1 MAVVD
6 GLSAEEAAARL
17 DAELAEETVG
27 YSMSAEEAAAG
38 LGGLPAV
45 DVHGDG
51 GSLILDEPYDDAPP
65 LEDARLL
72 ARLSH
77 ATTVVL

>member
-27 YSMSAEEAAAG
+27 YSMSVEEAAAG
-38 LGGLPAV
+38 LGGLPGVSA
-45 DVHGDG
+45 HGDG
-51 GSLILDEPYDDAPP
+51 RALILEEPCDDAPH
-65 LEDARLL
+65 LRM
-72 ARLSH
+72 H
-77 ATTVVL
+77 ACWLG